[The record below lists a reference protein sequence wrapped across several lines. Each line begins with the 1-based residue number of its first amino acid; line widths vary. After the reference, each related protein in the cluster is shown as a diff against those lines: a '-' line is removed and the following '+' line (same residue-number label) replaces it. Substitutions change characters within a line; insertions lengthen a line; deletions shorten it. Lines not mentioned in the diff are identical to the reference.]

1 MHDRSYRVLI
11 VDRDADLAELVA
23 VLLRD
28 AGYTVSTL
36 QRVDHDAIAT
46 AVNREEPDCI
56 LLDSENPMTYGRSW
70 LEAAYLAGRSRSIP
84 TVMFATQPNDLRE
97 ARDGDSRRAVD
108 ARLAAVIAKPFDLDE
123 LLDTVAAACR
133 RAAEFE
139 RGEAADRQRSAAL
152 AERLRATGAT
162 DIRTSDRREW
172 ATFRFAHEGPI
183 HQVYWWEQF
192 GVYLLGRYDGH
203 ARLELLGQFLDLES
217 AIAAAMQPADAPR
230 LIDQARPIDTD
241 EPFAL

>member
-56 LLDSENPMTYGRSW
+56 LLDSENPTKYGSSW
-70 LEAAYLAGRSRSIP
+70 LEAAYLAARARSIP
-84 TVMFATQPNDLRE
+84 TVMFATQSKDLRE
-97 ARDGDSRRAVD
+97 ARDRDSRRALD
-108 ARLAAVIAKPFDLDE
+108 ANLAAVVAKPFDLDE
-123 LLDTVAAACR
+123 LLDTVAVACR
-133 RAAEFE
+133 GAIEFE
-139 RGEAADRQRSAAL
+139 RGEEADRQRSAAL
-152 AERLRATGAT
+152 AQRLRAAGAI

-172 ATFRFAHEGPI
+172 ATFRFASDGPI

-192 GVYLLGRYDGH
+192 GVYLLGRYDGN
-203 ARLELLGQFLDLES
+203 ARLELLGRFLDLES
-217 AIAAAMQPADAPR
+217 AIAASMQPADEQPR
-230 LIDQARPIDTD
+230 LDAD
-241 EPFAL
+241 EPFALAAES

>member
-56 LLDSENPMTYGRSW
+56 LLDSENPTTYGRSW
-70 LEAAYLAGRSRSIP
+70 LEAAYLAARSRSIP

-97 ARDGDSRRAVD
+97 ARDADTERAM
-108 ARLAAVIAKPFDLDE
+108 AASLAAVIAKPFDLDE
-123 LLDTVAAACR
+123 LLDTVAAACQR
-133 RAAEFE
+133 STQFE
-139 RGEAADRQRSAAL
+139 RGEVADRHRSAAL
-152 AERLRATGAT
+152 AEQLRVAGAT

-172 ATFRFAHEGPI
+172 ATFRFASDGPI

-192 GVYLLGRYDGH
+192 GVYLLGRYDGD
-203 ARLELLGQFLDLES
+203 ARLELLGRFLDLES
-217 AIAAAMQPADAPR
+217 AIAASLPPVDA
-230 LIDQARPIDTD
+230 
-241 EPFAL
+241 EPTITTAPPTVAANS

>member
-56 LLDSENPMTYGRSW
+56 LLDSEKPTKYGSSW
-70 LEAAYLAGRSRSIP
+70 LEAAYLAARSRSIP
-84 TVMFATQPNDLRE
+84 TVMFATQTNDLRE
-97 ARDGDSRRAVD
+97 ARDGDSQRAVD
-108 ARLAAVIAKPFDLDE
+108 ASLAAVIAKPFDLDE
-123 LLDTVAAACR
+123 LLETVAAACQR
-133 RAAEFE
+133 STVFE
-139 RGEAADRQRSAAL
+139 RGVAADRLRSAAL
-152 AERLRATGAT
+152 AERLRDAGAT

-172 ATFRFAHEGPI
+172 ATFRWAQHGEI
-183 HQVYWWEQF
+183 HQMYWWERA
-192 GVYLLGRYDGH
+192 GVYLIGRYDLQ
-203 ARLELLGQFLDLES
+203 ARLELLGQFLDLQA
-217 AIAAAMQPADAPR
+217 AIAAAMQPVDQPAPLDA
-230 LIDQARPIDTD
+230 D
-241 EPFAL
+241 EPLALAAES